1 MNKKLLIALAAAA
14 LFVSSNAAENEE
26 TVLETEVTET
36 ETNET
41 NVETTE
47 QTITE
52 EDSGSGGNI
61 IVTENAEIDLGA
73 IEGGET
79 EETGENEETEEITDE
94 GGSGSGTIDGSGSGS
109 GTIDIDT
116 EALSG
121 QVIVTSGA
129 ALVALAALLA

>member
-14 LFVSSNAAENEE
+14 LFVGSNCAENEE
-26 TVLETEVTET
+26 ATVETEVIET
-36 ETNET
+36 ETT
-41 NVETTE
+41 VETV
-47 QTITE
+47 E
-52 EDSGSGGNI
+52 ETVEETTTSSGNENI

-73 IEGGET
+73 LEEGVA
-79 EETGENEETEEITDE
+79 EEGTGEETEEIPSE

-109 GTIDIDT
+109 GTVEIDT

-121 QVIVTSGA
+121 QVLVTSGA